1 MCACDNGGQCVAP
14 ELGDPENT
22 GSKFV
27 LMGCACVAGFTGRL
41 CTSDIDACEL
51 NGQPC
56 YPGVDCEDLPAPA
69 NITGYKCGPCPA
81 GYSGNGAKCTGEFFQ
96 PVRVSL
102 GMNVHRSL
110 YQLIPSGTILLP
122 GWKEPLLVS
131 MYKWGSENWKTYNNL
146 SSE

>member
-56 YPGVDCEDLPAPA
+56 YPGVECEDLPAPA

-81 GYSGNGAKCTGEFFQ
+81 GYSGNGAKCTGEFYSTG
-96 PVRVSL
+96 PRLTGHECSL
-102 GMNVHRSL
+102 GPLPVNSFWYNTIDWLKGTTTSL
-110 YQLIPSGTILLP
+110 ILLTL
-122 GWKEPLLVS
+122 PLPS
-131 MYKWGSENWKTYNNL
+131 
-146 SSE
+146 